1 MNHTLDVV
9 TTQVPIR
16 EGAEEGKER
25 GRECVIG
32 RGEEKERERG
42 RVGKIDLTV
51 H

>member
-25 GRECVIG
+25 GRECVIRREEG
-32 RGEEKERERG
+32 RRKKEREEG
-42 RVGKIDLTV
+42 
-51 H
+51 